1 MAEICVVGGGLA
13 GLAVAYFLQETGAH
27 QVTVYDGGDNKG
39 ASYIAAGLMHPF
51 IGSKGLLSE
60 QGLEGMQA
68 SRELLE
74 VADKALGGESV
85 FKEGLYR
92 VAMNGF
98 QKTMFSRWSR
108 KLPDLVRQ
116 LSEEEV
122 ECHPHILGGGPVY
135 EIKCGVS
142 VTMPRYL
149 VGLRRAFEALGGSYI
164 KGWVSQSDI
173 KQRGQVIYAVGRHLD
188 KFSVL
193 GDLNIHMFKGQLLLA
208 DKPCDTSLEKA
219 IIGRG
224 YVSESAGQIVIG
236 STYEKGKCD
245 ELIDQDFAIAD
256 IMPKLA
262 TFASLKHPLNI
273 CGVRAG
279 VRVVNKDHYF
289 PIAKRVSNREYV
301 ITGMGSRGL
310 LYHALIGKQ
319 VVDLIAHEKQRV

>member
-1 MAEICVVGGGLA
+1 MKEVCVVGGGLA
-13 GLAVAYFLQETGAH
+13 GLAVAYFLQKRGDH
-27 QVTVYDGGDNKG
+27 QVTVYDGGDNQG

-51 IGSKGLLSE
+51 VGSKGLLSE

-74 VADKALGGESV
+74 VAEKALGGESV

-92 VAMNGF
+92 VAVNGF
-98 QKTMFSRWSR
+98 QRSMFSRWSR

-122 ECHPHILGGGPVY
+122 ELHPHLVGGGPVY

-142 VTMPRYL
+142 VTMSRYL
-149 VGLRRAFEALGGSYI
+149 AGLKRAFEAIGGSYV
-164 KGWVSQSDI
+164 KEWVSESDI
-173 KQRGQVIYAVGRHLD
+173 KEVDQVIYAVGRHLD
-188 KFSVL
+188 KFNAL
-193 GDLNIHMFKGQLLLA
+193 KDLNIHMFKGQLLLA
-208 DKPCDTSLEKA
+208 DKPSDTSLEKA

-224 YVSESAGQIVIG
+224 YVSEAAGQIVIG
-236 STYEKGKCD
+236 STYERGKCD

-262 TFASLKHPLNI
+262 TYAQFKHPLTI

-289 PIAKRVSNREYV
+289 PIAKQLSPREYV
-301 ITGMGSRGL
+301 VSGMGSRGL

-319 VVDLIAHEKQRV
+319 IASTLPSS